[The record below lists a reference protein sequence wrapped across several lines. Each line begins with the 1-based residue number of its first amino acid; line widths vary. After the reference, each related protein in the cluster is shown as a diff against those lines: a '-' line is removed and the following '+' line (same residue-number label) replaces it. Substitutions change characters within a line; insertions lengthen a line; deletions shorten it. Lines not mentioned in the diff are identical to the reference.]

1 MGVWLE
7 QRTAGPN
14 CRTEVGSNKVARAM
28 LPYIL
33 KKRKTGKILA
43 FFMYALSIFRKIYN
57 DL

>member
-1 MGVWLE
+1 ME

-14 CRTEVGSNKVARAM
+14 CRTEVGSNKVACAM

>member
-1 MGVWLE
+1 ME